1 MWCLIL
7 SLSAAIEVC
16 TYVLVLVCS
25 TYHETEQSG
34 EEVSVDS
41 CPGQFIVSDEQMP
54 HTLCLGNLGFCQLIN
69 NHARPGDGDDT
80 AGKRIENDEG
90 ENLSK
95 HCRNRSF
102 VFIDWW

>member
-1 MWCLIL
+1 M
-7 SLSAAIEVC
+7 
-16 TYVLVLVCS
+16 YVLVGS
-25 TYHETEQSG
+25 TYHETEQAG
-34 EEVSVDS
+34 KEVSVDS

-90 ENLSK
+90 ENLSPTD
-95 HCRNRSF
+95 NRRLDRPSF
-102 VFIDWW
+102 FPTHAH